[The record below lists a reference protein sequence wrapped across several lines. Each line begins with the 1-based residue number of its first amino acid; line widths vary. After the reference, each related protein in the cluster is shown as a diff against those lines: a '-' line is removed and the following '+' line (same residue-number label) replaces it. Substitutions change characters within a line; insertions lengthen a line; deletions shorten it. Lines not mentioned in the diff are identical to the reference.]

1 MPYLQQ
7 HQRRLPVRKIWF
19 DVGFKSD
26 YVYNMSN
33 ALTFAE
39 SGNSP
44 PASPHSG
51 TTLPA
56 PSARPTTLA
65 PLTILTALTSR
76 VHAAVYPVPS
86 CWQASLILCAI
97 IRAAGMQAEVRTCS
111 VFKDAEMVCTE
122 HCVVAAEGFIC
133 DPTAWQFGAGSYL
146 VFEVAR
152 NDSGF
157 TYTNASCDPDYA
169 EMISNLSDVS
179 DDDLRDGLME
189 QDELDSLRKA
199 CRAASARLTT

>member
-1 MPYLQQ
+1 
-7 HQRRLPVRKIWF
+7 
-19 DVGFKSD
+19 
-26 YVYNMSN
+26 MSN
-33 ALTFAE
+33 ALIYAE

-51 TTLPA
+51 TTLPV

-65 PLTILTALTSR
+65 PLTVLTALTSR

-86 CWQASLILCAI
+86 CWQTSLILCAI

-111 VFKDAEMVCTE
+111 VFKDAEMVCPD
-122 HCVVAAEGFIC
+122 HCVVEAEGFIC

-146 VFEVAR
+146 VFEAAR
-152 NDSGF
+152 NSSGF
-157 TYTNASCDPDYA
+157 TYTNASCDPGYA
-169 EMISNLSDVS
+169 ETISDFSDVS